1 MYTPLISA
9 SELQALLAGGEPCLV
24 FDCSFELMK
33 AGAGEQQ
40 YRESHITGAVRADLD
55 RHLSAAK
62 GATDAASGGRH
73 PLPARETFAHWLGS
87 VGLRPGMQAVVYD
100 RQGANYCGRLWWM
113 LKWLGHTPVAVLDGG
128 LQAWQAAGGSVA
140 SLPNASQGPS
150 QTKAAP
156 PQAYPLGPVGA
167 DLITSEQVASQ
178 LGRPAMSLID
188 ARARPRFLG
197 QVEPLDPVA
206 GHIPGALSR
215 PFSQNFGTDGKFK
228 PAELLRQEFEELL
241 AGRNPATVV
250 HQCGSGVSALPN
262 MIAMEIAGLGRT
274 GLYAGS
280 WSEWCS
286 DPNRPVAQG

>member
-9 SELQALLAGGEPCLV
+9 SELQTLLAGGQPCLV
-24 FDCSFELMK
+24 FDCSFELMR

-40 YRESHITGAVRADLD
+40 YRESHIAGAVRADLD

-113 LKWLGHTPVAVLDGG
+113 LKWLGHMPVAVLDGG

-140 SLPNASQGPS
+140 SLPNASEGPN
-150 QTKAAP
+150 QTKTAP

-167 DLITSEQVASQ
+167 DLITTEQVASQ

-215 PFSQNFGTDGKFK
+215 P
-228 PAELLRQEFEELL
+228 L
-241 AGRNPATVV
+241 ARTLAPTASSNLPSYCARNLKNCWLAAIQPPWYTSAAV
-250 HQCGSGVSALPN
+250 GSAPCP
-262 MIAMEIAGLGRT
+262 T
-274 GLYAGS
+274 
-280 WSEWCS
+280 
-286 DPNRPVAQG
+286 